1 MNIKSIMVSSTIIL
15 LLVACGRAAPPVLDS
30 QPSTPSLEPLEEQSP
45 LSPPR
50 TPTPGPPELTSPLP
64 NPSSSPIEPPTGGR
78 DQAVAAAKARL
89 AEELGVALDDIDV
102 TAVQAVQWSDAS
114 LGCPKPGYVYA
125 QVITPGYRMILEV
138 QGEKHEVHTDKE
150 GRSVVICDKGR

>member
-1 MNIKSIMVSSTIIL
+1 MNMRSIMVFSTILL
-15 LLVACGRAAPPVLDS
+15 LLVACGRAAPSVPDAQTSSPL
-30 QPSTPSLEPLEEQSP
+30 PEPAGDESP
-45 LSPPR
+45 LSPPP

-64 NPSSSPIEPPTGGR
+64 DPSSSPIEPPTGGR

-89 AEELGVALDDIDV
+89 AEELDVALDDIDV
-102 TAVQAVQWSDAS
+102 TAVEAVQWSDAS

-125 QVITPGYRMILEV
+125 QVITPGYRMLLEV